1 MSKMKIG
8 FLPLYLELY
17 DECCADRRPQI
28 EAFADTIIA
37 EYEKRGLE
45 VVAAPVC
52 RIKSEFTEAFKK
64 FESSELDAVITLHL
78 AYSPSLESIDIL
90 AGTELPLIILDT
102 TPDFEFGP
110 EQCASKI
117 MYNHGIHGVQDM
129 CNMLIRYGK
138 DFMIEAGHWQESD
151 VIDRTV
157 KDVTAVKLAANMR
170 NSRIGIIGKPF
181 AGMGD
186 FNIPY
191 ETLKKVIGIK
201 VVETE
206 PVEISVNDCEVDE
219 VIAEDAKLYDTNDL
233 PEVVHRRSIAADMMV
248 RKWIEDNKLTGFT
261 FNFRDI
267 DKNSALP
274 TVPFYSTSKLM
285 AEEIGYAGEGDVL
298 NAALTGAFTKEFPEV
313 TFTEMFCPDWKGNR
327 VFMSHMGEI
336 SLSACHGKAVLKER
350 QFDFTDAEN
359 PAYFAGKLKAGE
371 ALLINLAP
379 GPNDIFT
386 LLTAPVSVCSPEN
399 ADKMENAVAGWIKPQ
414 QELSVFL
421 QNYSKLGGTHHSVLI
436 YNCDADIIANFAKLM
451 NWNYALLD

>member
-1 MSKMKIG
+1 MDDMKVG

-28 EAFADTIIA
+28 EAFADTIA
-37 EYEKRGLE
+37 TEYKKRGLE
-45 VVAAPVC
+45 VIAAPVC
-52 RIKSEFTEAFKK
+52 RVKSEFAEAFKK
-64 FESSELDAVITLHL
+64 FESSGLDAVITLHL
-78 AYSPSLESIDIL
+78 AYSPSLESIEVL
-90 AGTELPLIILDT
+90 SGTSLPLIILDT

-110 EQCASKI
+110 EQSADKI

-170 NSRIGIIGKPF
+170 KSRIGIIGKPF

-186 FNIPY
+186 FNVPY
-191 ETLKKVIGIK
+191 ETLKKVIGIE

-206 PVEISVNDCEVDE
+206 PAEISINDSDVDK
-219 VIAEDAKLYDTNDL
+219 VMAEDAKLYDIKDL
-233 PEVVHRRSIAADMMV
+233 PEAVHRRSVVADMMV
-248 RKWIEDNKLTGFT
+248 RKWIEDNELTGFT

-267 DKNSALP
+267 DKNSDLS

-285 AEEIGYAGEGDVL
+285 TEKTGYAGEGDVL
-298 NAALTGAFTKEFPEV
+298 TAALTGAFAKEFPEV

-336 SLSACHGKAVLKER
+336 SLSACHSKAVLKER

-379 GPNDIFT
+379 GPNDTFT
-386 LLTAPVSVCSPEN
+386 LLTASVSVCSPED
-399 ADKMENAVAGWIKPQ
+399 ADKMEDVVAGWIKPH
-414 QELSVFL
+414 QELAGFL

-436 YNCDADIIANFAKLM
+436 YNCDTDIIANFAKLM
-451 NWNYALLD
+451 NWNYASLD